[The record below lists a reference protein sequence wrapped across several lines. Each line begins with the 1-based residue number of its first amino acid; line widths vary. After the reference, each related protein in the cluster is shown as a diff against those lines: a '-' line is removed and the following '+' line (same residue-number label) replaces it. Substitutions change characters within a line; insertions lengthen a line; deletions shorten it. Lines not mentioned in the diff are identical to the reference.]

1 MRLLSVTGEAAFLT
15 LIYMGILGVTVRNVT
30 YMLFTGVLTGGKLH
44 LTFFPDTSAVWLVNF
59 TVDDC

>member
-30 YMLFTGVLTGGKLH
+30 YMLFTGFLTEGKLH
-44 LTFFPDTSAVWLVNF
+44 LTFFPDTRVISAA
-59 TVDDC
+59 